1 MNSEFSSKF
10 ETGNMQLPIA
20 HFYVFA
26 KETF

>member
-1 MNSEFSSKF
+1 MNSEFSNEF
-10 ETGNMQLPIA
+10 EIGNMQLPIT